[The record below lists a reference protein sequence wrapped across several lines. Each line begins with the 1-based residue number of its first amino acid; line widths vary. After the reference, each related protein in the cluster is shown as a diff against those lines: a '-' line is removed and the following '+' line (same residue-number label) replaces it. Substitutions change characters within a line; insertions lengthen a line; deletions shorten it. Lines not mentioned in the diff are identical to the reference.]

1 MYKAKDLRDQ
11 SIEEL
16 EAIYEDSCKK
26 LFELNNQFRSQKKR
40 EKPHEIK
47 HARKDIARLLTV
59 LSEKRSGTQTASR
72 KG

>member
-11 SIEEL
+11 SLDEL
-16 EAIYEDSCKK
+16 EAIYDESCRK
-26 LFELNNQFRSQKKR
+26 LFQLVNEAKSQKKR

-59 LSEKRSGTQTASR
+59 MTQKRRQNQTQAE
-72 KG
+72 